1 MWRNLRLN
9 RRLFLTICLSAL
21 VLAAAASLFAWHA
34 LTQPP
39 TPPQATCG
47 SVIFLQGRAPQPVSK
62 DVQQVED
69 CFYHAYQQCVAK
81 TMGVSEHGVD
91 TGSSALYWPY
101 QQGHTCQIIVQ
112 SSSFGLVGSANSTE
126 TETCQSVIRKNG
138 GLLFQRCGN
147 SGDVFIAG

>member
-1 MWRNLRLN
+1 MWRN
-9 RRLFLTICLSAL
+9 RRLFLTICLSVL
-21 VLAAAASLFAWHA
+21 VLAAAASLFTWHA

-47 SVIFLQGRAPQPVSK
+47 SVVFLQGGAPQSVSK

-81 TMGVSEHGVD
+81 TMQVSEHGVD
-91 TGSSALYWPY
+91 TGSSALYWPH
-101 QQGHTCQIIVQ
+101 QQGHTCQIIVE

-126 TETCQSVIRKNG
+126 TGTCQSVIPKNG
-138 GLLFQRCGN
+138 GLLFQRCGE